1 MNFSF
6 DATAG
11 ASQSTSKPKL
21 AGNAIHT
28 VKLESCTTQDI
39 QGVKDPSQI
48 YKVIKIRFSN
58 DDGYYEHAI
67 FEPKPDDFQRG
78 ESKITNKN
86 GNEEKI
92 PQASNVESMMLL
104 FKHII
109 DAYVP
114 EVAKQID
121 AGTKKLVAP
130 DWNGLRNLVV
140 KILEVGK
147 DRESSIKLVT
157 DNKGEAKFPSFFC
170 GLSKEGK
177 PYVRN
182 NFVGSKL
189 AFTAYE
195 LTRMKNEQ
203 SANIKNTSSPKS
215 EFDLVADSS
224 APSSDLDLGFDLD
237 L

>member
-1 MNFSF
+1 MKYNYK
-6 DATAG
+6 AA
-11 ASQSTSKPKL
+11 
-21 AGNAIHT
+21 
-28 VKLESCTTQDI
+28 LESVTEQATEVGLFENAFFLSTFQSYL
-39 QGVKDPSQI
+39 QNVKYLQ
-48 YKVIKIRFSN
+48 KI
-58 DDGYYEHAI
+58 
-67 FEPKPDDFQRG
+67 
-78 ESKITNKN
+78 
-86 GNEEKI
+86 
-92 PQASNVESMMLL
+92 
-104 FKHII
+104 
-109 DAYVP
+109 
-114 EVAKQID
+114 AKQID